1 MNTAAPRPV
10 RLAGVLVGLQ
20 GSAGVVFA
28 AWLLVAAMRATS
40 GPVPVAAT
48 AAWLAGFGI
57 LLLIVGVNLV
67 RGRQGARS
75 PAVVAQLLLLGVC
88 WYAAGPSAQLAYGV
102 AAAAF
107 CVGVLVLLFCPPAL
121 RWAAGRRREF
131 S

>member
-10 RLAGVLVGLQ
+10 RLARVLVGLQ

-57 LLLIVGVNLV
+57 LLLIVGVNLEEPMEALAWHGQGYPQ
-67 RGRQGARS
+67 RDQRFGCRQ
-75 PAVVAQLLLLGVC
+75 AVI
-88 WYAAGPSAQLAYGV
+88 
-102 AAAAF
+102 
-107 CVGVLVLLFCPPAL
+107 
-121 RWAAGRRREF
+121 
-131 S
+131 